1 MSILPPYLQN
11 AASASGEVIDYRDW
25 QVPLG
30 RRFRALKLWW
40 VLRAYGANGLRHHI
54 REHVRLASWFGG
66 RVDEHPSLVRVA
78 PVAFGLVCFRHV
90 DGNEATDALAEAIN
104 RDGSV
109 FVIAS
114 TIEDERFIR
123 VAVGATPT
131 TAEDVERLWSIV
143 SAAL

>member
-1 MSILPPYLQN
+1 
-11 AASASGEVIDYRDW
+11 
-25 QVPLG
+25 
-30 RRFRALKLWW
+30 
-40 VLRAYGANGLRHHI
+40 
-54 REHVRLASWFGG
+54 
-66 RVDEHPSLVRVA
+66 
-78 PVAFGLVCFRHV
+78 VAFGLVCFRHV

-109 FVIAS
+109 YVTAS